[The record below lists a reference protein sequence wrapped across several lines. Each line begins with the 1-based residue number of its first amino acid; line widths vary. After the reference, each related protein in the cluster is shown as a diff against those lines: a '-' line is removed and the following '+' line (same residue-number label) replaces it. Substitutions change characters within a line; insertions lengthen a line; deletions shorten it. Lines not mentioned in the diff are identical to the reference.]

1 MRKKRIFFSNSG
13 QNSGQIF
20 AQKLITKYQN
30 LARWSRFHDWL
41 NTRVAFS
48 VLQCNKGRFITG
60 DFAMRILE
68 KHNIQKEDSA
78 MNDFIYYLENRCTK
92 KTVKVDGNRYFG
104 KRKVIDENTAFE
116 HQLPA
121 GIIWSFKSYL
131 EIIAYSN
138 QGRAGHMNHYM

>member
-1 MRKKRIFFSNSG
+1 MTFNIHQLLHLAQSVANWGPLWSHWGYPFEAGNG
-13 QNSGQIF
+13 QLLKAAHASKG
-20 AQKLITKYQN
+20 
-30 LARWSRFHDWL
+30 
-41 NTRVAFS
+41 
-48 VLQCNKGRFITG
+48 VLHQLCCFVTG
-60 DFAMRILE
+60 DFSMRILQ